1 MYIWR
6 QDDVGDDA
14 IALNLLSLA
23 LAAGEKVGFRSAAN
37 SLIAVAL
44 RLIRNETLKVNELPF
59 SVMYNLV
66 PVKK

>member
-1 MYIWR
+1 M
-6 QDDVGDDA
+6 
-14 IALNLLSLA
+14 
-23 LAAGEKVGFRSAAN
+23 GFRSAAN

-59 SVMYNLV
+59 SVMYNLA